1 MGSKDQTILSYS
13 YEIINPICIV
23 QFYDYLC
30 IYCNMRVLIT
40 ESQLDKLI
48 FRYLDSQNFIQ
59 IETSSNIFFVNSED
73 DEHAQIR
80 YNKKNGVGQ
89 ITLNLIEEISVL
101 FSLDE
106 VRSKNIIGNWVGDT
120 LQMEVSYAQW
130 VIFSKSEVLRVHF
143 N

>member
-1 MGSKDQTILSYS
+1 MKY
-13 YEIINPICIV
+13 
-23 QFYDYLC
+23 
-30 IYCNMRVLIT
+30 LIT

-48 FRYLDSQNFIQ
+48 FRYLDSLNFIQ

-80 YNKKNGVGQ
+80 YNKKIGVGQ
-89 ITLNLIEEISVL
+89 ITLNLIEDISAL
-101 FSLDE
+101 FSLNDTT
-106 VRSKNIIGNWVGDT
+106 SKDIIGKWVGNT

-130 VIFSKSEVLRVHF
+130 VVFSKSEVLKVHF